1 MHRKTKTELTIQTLI
16 RKGHISEA
24 TGHAE
29 HGRYRVADA
38 IHRLRTSERHLVP
51 AGMEIVTLPKEDS
64 NGNRYGEWALRKKA
78 A

>member
-1 MHRKTKTELTIQTLI
+1 MPRKTKTELTIQTLI
-16 RKGHISEA
+16 SKGHISEA

-38 IHRLRTSERHLVP
+38 IHRLRTTERHLVP
-51 AGMEIVTLPKEDS
+51 AGHKIVTVTKKDS
-64 NGNRYGEWALRKKA
+64 NGNAYGEWQLRRA